1 MQQYSNCQDPTESEA
16 RKERLRHA
24 EEQGDIEE
32 AATRLAQSN
41 LVTNHLEPEQVPN
54 EETPERIP
62 RSVQTPL
69 KRKPG
74 RPSLRR
80 ATPLSL
86 AMISACIRKRR
97 VSKATKSSKTI
108 PCNEENTTKTI
119 PRREENSSRT
129 MPKKSSLGKT
139 SISNRTMRGGTS
151 ASGPSRRATGLDF
164 QILPLLFLKNCGMEL
179 PRVGEPL
186 DSSKTPRNLQGV

>member
-1 MQQYSNCQDPTESEA
+1 MQQYSNCHDPTESAA

-62 RSVQTPL
+62 ASHRLGPANEAHSAFDRLGPLVSPLERVELPRSVQTPL

-74 RPSLRR
+74 RPSLRC

-86 AMISACIRKRR
+86 KQNHARWTFCF
-97 VSKATKSSKTI
+97 
-108 PCNEENTTKTI
+108 
-119 PRREENSSRT
+119 RT
-129 MPKKSSLGKT
+129 FSQSY
-139 SISNRTMRGGTS
+139 
-151 ASGPSRRATGLDF
+151 
-164 QILPLLFLKNCGMEL
+164 
-179 PRVGEPL
+179 RVGFSNPPSPL
-186 DSSKTPRNLQGV
+186 P

>member
-62 RSVQTPL
+62 ASHRLGPVNEAHSAFDRLGPLVSPLERVELPRSVQTPL

-108 PCNEENTTKTI
+108 PRNEENTTKTSLVE
-119 PRREENSSRT
+119 RRTAPEPCQKSR
-129 MPKKSSLGKT
+129 
-139 SISNRTMRGGTS
+139 
-151 ASGPSRRATGLDF
+151 
-164 QILPLLFLKNCGMEL
+164 
-179 PRVGEPL
+179 V
-186 DSSKTPRNLQGV
+186 

>member
-1 MQQYSNCQDPTESEA
+1 
-16 RKERLRHA
+16 LRHA

-62 RSVQTPL
+62 ASHRLGPANEAHSAFDRLGPLVSPLERVELPRSVQTPL

-74 RPSLRR
+74 RPSLRC

-108 PCNEENTTKTI
+108 PRNEENTTKTSLVE
-119 PRREENSSRT
+119 RRTAPE
-129 MPKKSSLGKT
+129 PCQKS
-139 SISNRTMRGGTS
+139 RGGLRLYRKIGS
-151 ASGPSRRATGLDF
+151 AWKLSPLVIA
-164 QILPLLFLKNCGMEL
+164 ILILEL
-179 PRVGEPL
+179 PMKGMYPML
-186 DSSKTPRNLQGV
+186 LLSM

>member
-1 MQQYSNCQDPTESEA
+1 
-16 RKERLRHA
+16 
-24 EEQGDIEE
+24 
-32 AATRLAQSN
+32 
-41 LVTNHLEPEQVPN
+41 PN
-54 EETPERIP
+54 EETPERIPASHRLGPVNEAHSAFDRLGPLVSPLERVELP

-129 MPKKSSLGKT
+129 MPKKSRGLALIWKDWLSLEV
-139 SISNRTMRGGTS
+139 ISSCNSYFDTRVTYEGNVS
-151 ASGPSRRATGLDF
+151 YATF
-164 QILPLLFLKNCGMEL
+164 
-179 PRVGEPL
+179 VYA
-186 DSSKTPRNLQGV
+186 